1 MFRTSAAVGRE
12 RALNVYCIEDFVA
25 ELNNVGGLSGGIPGP
40 LGNGTRDS
48 GIALTTHT
56 LFSCPDCVDAYAS
69 LVAHEIGHY
78 LGLYHTT
85 EVDYTSAD
93 PFSDTPRCTK
103 EESGNDL
110 RQCPDWEYVMFP
122 VFHDSSSLWSLGQV
136 TVAKTHPMVR
146 TVAVVSPA
154 TGSEPLALALGSPFR
169 DRVALVAQ
177 HPEHPL
183 AGVVYDVT
191 GKRVR
196 DLAPS
201 AELVWNG
208 LDESGTSVGAGVY
221 FVRVVGGARSET
233 HRVVK
238 LR

>member
-1 MFRTSAAVGRE
+1 
-12 RALNVYCIEDFVA
+12 
-25 ELNNVGGLSGGIPGP
+25 
-40 LGNGTRDS
+40 
-48 GIALTTHT
+48 
-56 LFSCPDCVDAYAS
+56 
-69 LVAHEIGHY
+69 
-78 LGLYHTT
+78 
-85 EVDYTSAD
+85 
-93 PFSDTPRCTK
+93 
-103 EESGNDL
+103 
-110 RQCPDWEYVMFP
+110 
-122 VFHDSSSLWSLGQV
+122 
-136 TVAKTHPMVR
+136 MVR
-146 TVAVVSPA
+146 TVAVVSPTA
-154 TGSEPLALALGSPFR
+154 GSEPLALALGSPFR

-201 AELVWNG
+201 SAELVWNG

>member
-1 MFRTSAAVGRE
+1 
-12 RALNVYCIEDFVA
+12 
-25 ELNNVGGLSGGIPGP
+25 
-40 LGNGTRDS
+40 
-48 GIALTTHT
+48 
-56 LFSCPDCVDAYAS
+56 
-69 LVAHEIGHY
+69 
-78 LGLYHTT
+78 
-85 EVDYTSAD
+85 
-93 PFSDTPRCTK
+93 
-103 EESGNDL
+103 
-110 RQCPDWEYVMFP
+110 
-122 VFHDSSSLWSLGQV
+122 
-136 TVAKTHPMVR
+136 MVR

-154 TGSEPLALALGSPFR
+154 TGSDPLALALGSPFR
-169 DRVALVAQ
+169 DRVALVAR